1 MSGMQGDGPLAGQAA
16 LITGASAGIGKA
28 CALSLAAHGMDLVLT
43 GRNARALQEVAQ
55 ACQAHG
61 VQALSLAGDLT
72 DTGFVQ
78 TLAQAA
84 AHVDVL
90 VNNAGILTY
99 APVLDITTEQCA
111 QMFAT
116 NVVAAFDVTRAVAQQ
131 MVQRGRGGHVVFITS
146 GAARNIVQHGVV
158 YGATK
163 HALAAFAKGFRL
175 ELKPHRI
182 KVSEIAPGMVETD
195 IRKGSTHPDVLKSL
209 AARKFAP
216 LQAQEVADALVY
228 ALSQRPDSASDL
240 IELRPAFG

>member
-1 MSGMQGDGPLAGQAA
+1 MSASQGPLAGQAA

-28 CALSLAAHGMDLVLT
+28 QGMDLVLT
-43 GRNARALQEVAQ
+43 GRNEAALQEVAQ
-55 ACQAHG
+55 ACQGCG
-61 VQALSLAGDLT
+61 VQVLALAGDLT
-72 DTGFVQ
+72 DRGFVQ

-99 APVLDITTEQCA
+99 APVLDISTEQCA

-116 NVVAAFDVTRAVAQQ
+116 NVVAAFDLTRAVAQQ
-131 MVQRGRGGHVVFITS
+131 MVHRARGGHLVFITS
-146 GAARNIVQHGVV
+146 GAARNIVPHGVV

-163 HALAAFAKGFRL
+163 HALSAFAKGFRL

-182 KVSEIAPGMVETD
+182 KVSEIAPGMVDTD
-195 IRKGSTHPDVLKSL
+195 IRKSSTHPDVVKSL

>member
-1 MSGMQGDGPLAGQAA
+1 MSQETHPHRLSGQTA

-28 CALSLAAHGMDLVLT
+28 CALTLASQGMDLVLT
-43 GRNARALQEVAQ
+43 GRRADALGEVAQ
-55 ACQAHG
+55 QCRTAGAK
-61 VQALSLAGDLT
+61 VLTLPGDLT
-72 DTGFVQ
+72 DPHFVQ
-78 TLAQAA
+78 TLADASS
-84 AHVDVL
+84 HVDVL

-116 NVVAAFDVTRAVAQQ
+116 NVVATFDLTKAVSRHMIA
-131 MVQRGRGGHVVFITS
+131 RGQGGHLVFITS

-175 ELKPHRI
+175 ELKGHRI
-182 KVSEIAPGMVETD
+182 KVSEIAPGMVDTD
-195 IRKGSTHPDVLKSL
+195 IRKSSTHPEVLKSL
-209 AARKFAP
+209 AARKFGP
-216 LQAQEVADALVY
+216 LSAQEVANALVY
-228 ALSQRPDSASDL
+228 ALSQESDSATDL